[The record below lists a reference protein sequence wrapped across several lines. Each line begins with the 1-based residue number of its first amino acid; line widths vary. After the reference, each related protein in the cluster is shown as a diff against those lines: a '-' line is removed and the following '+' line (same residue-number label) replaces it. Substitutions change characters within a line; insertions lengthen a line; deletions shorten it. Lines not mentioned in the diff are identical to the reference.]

1 MIFWNREQATGMD
14 CVWDFV
20 DNVSPSAVLF
30 QIHQKRFSKQGAEN
44 SSPRSIN
51 SLEIPLRN
59 LVDLYFHRPG
69 GGVTDT
75 PLLWSELILVPLLL
89 TLEPWKLACLG
100 GSLPVNWM

>member
-1 MIFWNREQATGMD
+1 MD

-30 QIHQKRFSKQGAEN
+30 QIHQKRFSKQRAEY
-44 SSPRSIN
+44 SCPRSIN

-59 LVDLYFHRPG
+59 LVDLSSTDL
-69 GGVTDT
+69 GVESLT
-75 PLLWSELILVPLLL
+75 PLFLWSELILVPLLL

-100 GSLPVNWM
+100 GSLQVSWM